1 MPTDDDIT
9 EHFAERAAIAE
20 HDGGSSRRVAEYN
33 AARATR
39 AEFGRLTAEIDRQM
53 RETRG
58 IVNG

>member
-1 MPTDDDIT
+1 L
-9 EHFAERAAIAE
+9 
-20 HDGGSSRRVAEYN
+20 SQRVAEYN

-39 AEFGRLTAEIDRQM
+39 EAYGRLTDEIERQM